1 MMAKTC
7 ISRGGISDVARRRR
21 MSAAAD
27 GVPPVAPAD
36 VDKPLEVDVL
46 TTGGCCLASR
56 ASIKSG

>member
-1 MMAKTC
+1 MW
-7 ISRGGISDVARRRR
+7 RGVGG

-46 TTGGCCLASR
+46 TTGGRCVASR